1 MMKYARLGVNIDHV
15 ATLRQQRGEHYPLV
29 TLAAEIALE
38 SGADQITIHLR
49 EDRRHIQDHDVKA
62 VHDVCKSNSLPLN
75 FEMGCTEEMVR
86 IAGLL
91 RPAWVCLV
99 PEKREERTTEG
110 GLNILHPETF
120 LKIKNAC
127 ETLKRVSPDT
137 KISLFVEANLD
148 VLKSCFSLQADA
160 VEIHTGEYAKDF
172 IEKKDLMP
180 HLKSYAE
187 AHSLIKSKGWGF
199 HAGHGLTMDSLLPLL
214 KQGKFEEYNIG
225 HWIISE
231 AIFKGLEIVIHEMK
245 NIINQHPL
253 KD

>member
-1 MMKYARLGVNIDHV
+1 MKYARLGVNIDHV
-15 ATLRQQRGEHYPLV
+15 ATLRQQRGEYYPLV
-29 TLAAEIALE
+29 TQAAEIALQ

-49 EDRRHIQDHDVKA
+49 EDRRHIQDHDARA
-62 VHDVCKSNSLPLN
+62 VHDVCKSNSQPLN
-75 FEMGCTEEMVR
+75 FEMGCTEEMVS
-86 IAGLL
+86 IAGQL

-110 GLNILHPETF
+110 GLNILQEETF

-127 ETLKRVSPDT
+127 EALKRVSPQT
-137 KISLFVEANLD
+137 KISLFVEANPE
-148 VLKSCFSLQADA
+148 VLKSCFSLKADA

-172 IEKKDLMP
+172 LEKKDLIP

-187 AHSLIKSKGWGF
+187 AHSLVKSKGWGF
-199 HAGHGLTMDSLLPLL
+199 HAGHGLTINSLLPLL

-231 AIFKGLEIVIHEMK
+231 AIFMGLGPVILEMK
-245 NIINQHPL
+245 NIIKQYPL